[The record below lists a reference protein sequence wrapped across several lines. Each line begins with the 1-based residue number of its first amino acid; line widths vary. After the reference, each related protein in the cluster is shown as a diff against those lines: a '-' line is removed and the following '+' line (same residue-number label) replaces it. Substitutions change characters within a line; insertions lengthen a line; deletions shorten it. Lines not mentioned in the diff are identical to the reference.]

1 MGLSLA
7 NPSLSIVLT
16 ADPEA
21 PVPKKRR
28 TQESMCCFL
37 IENK

>member
-7 NPSLSIVLT
+7 NPSLSIVLIS
-16 ADPEA
+16 DLEA

-28 TQESMCCFL
+28 TQESMC
-37 IENK
+37 